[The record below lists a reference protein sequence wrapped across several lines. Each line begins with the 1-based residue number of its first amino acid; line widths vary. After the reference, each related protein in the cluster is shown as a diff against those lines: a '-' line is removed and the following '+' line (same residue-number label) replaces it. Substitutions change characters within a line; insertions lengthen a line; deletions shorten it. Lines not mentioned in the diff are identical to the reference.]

1 MTGLCKWIRH
11 RAIGFPP
18 WGHAASVFPY
28 ASMKLRL
35 LIFCVLLPLFAA
47 GAQELQEQP
56 TPFSAWVD
64 FQTIGP
70 IHGPKQALPIWLESV
85 QRTAQPSNTNAP
97 VKTTFR
103 IRLRRM
109 GSLNE
114 RLQMRLFF
122 DDLENASPV
131 ISGWSETGEKRFLSQ
146 PLGSGLNL
154 ATSESLIL
162 SAEALDYVDISVPG
176 NGSNVRGAFLATLK
190 RVETLHAI
198 DFAEPAELNDA
209 FANLP
214 ASQLSPADTFLFG
227 RVKAGIEAGAITLTP
242 AEAPSIAWQIEL
254 DAIPLLA
261 VVTFEILDVDPLHPP
276 EWIIN
281 GTPLGGAAI
290 HLPDLA
296 DPAYQAVVRTGEPKP
311 RFQYNGWLRGQQAI
325 PSSMLRAGLN
335 KLVLRL
341 DGKSNKLAVRAVEM
355 QLKHHWQNLDY
366 KLVP

>member
-1 MTGLCKWIRH
+1 MTGLFKWSHDRTL
-11 RAIGFPP
+11 GFLP
-18 WGHAASVFPY
+18 WGLSLSVFPY
-28 ASMKLRL
+28 ASMKLRH
-35 LIFCVLLPLFAA
+35 LILCALLPLFPA

-64 FQTIGP
+64 FQTIGS
-70 IHGPKQALPIWLESV
+70 IHSPKQALPIWLESV
-85 QRTAQPSNTNAP
+85 QRAAQPSNTNAP

-103 IRLRRM
+103 IRLRRL

-114 RLQMRLFF
+114 RLQLRLFF
-122 DDLENASPV
+122 DDLKGASPV
-131 ISGWSETGEKRFLSQ
+131 ISGWSETGEKHFLSQ

-162 SAEALDYVDISVPG
+162 KAETLDYVDVSVPG
-176 NGSNVRGAFLATLK
+176 DGSNVRGAFLATLK
-190 RVETLHAI
+190 KAETLHAI
-198 DFAEPAELNDA
+198 DFAEPPELDDA

-214 ASQLSPADTFLFG
+214 SAAPASGDTFLFG
-227 RVKAGIEAGAITLTP
+227 RVKAGIEAGAITLNP
-242 AEAPSIAWQIEL
+242 ADAPSITWQIEL

-261 VVTFEILDVDPLHPP
+261 VVTFEILGVDPLHPP

-296 DPAYQAVVRTGEPKP
+296 DPAYQAVVRSGEPKP

-335 KLVLRL
+335 KLVLRI